1 MLDSWLGVGYTEKI
15 TGFNIGYSGRID
27 ITTLAENII
36 KATESKSKIVFG
48 DPRKGDIQDS
58 YADITLAKTLLGY
71 EPTTSI
77 GEGLGKTME
86 WYRENL

>member
-1 MLDSWLGVGYTEKI
+1 MGYTEKI